1 MISAFNARM
10 AKDLLDLH
18 GARAEEIPD
27 KVDRFITEAH
37 KNGLRRVRIMT
48 GKGKGIVQKEVIAYL
63 KLGKYPWN
71 FETNAKRE
79 KNEGVLVVAVN

>member
-1 MISAFNARM
+1 MI
-10 AKDLLDLH
+10 KDLLDLH

-27 KVDRFITEAH
+27 KVDRFITDAQ
-37 KNGLRRVRIMT
+37 KGGLRRVRIMT

-71 FETNAKRE
+71 FETTAKRE
-79 KNEGVLVVAVN
+79 RNEGVLVVSI